1 MSKKTIKLHLGNG
14 TVYLEGWTNIDIV
27 GKLAKDHPDI
37 VKHNSTTI
45 ENYYK
50 RPFRQNRDNNVTDII
65 MDIRN
70 LEFPENSA
78 EEILS
83 VNVIDHMKKEEF
95 LEALQNWKKV
105 LKPGGLLIIDVDDR
119 KKQAQL
125 LASADTVEEMEWALR
140 LLYCD
145 HAKTGRTHWW
155 GYTPEYL
162 LHLLKQAGFTH
173 KWTRNDYIHHDI
185 TTNFQICV
193 KK

>member
-1 MSKKTIKLHLGNG
+1 MKLHLGNG
-14 TVYLEGWTNIDIV
+14 TVYLEGWTNVDIV

-37 VKHNSTTI
+37 VKHNSTTVA
-45 ENYYK
+45 NYYK
-50 RPFRQNRDNNVTDII
+50 RPFRQNKDNNVTDII

-78 EEILS
+78 DEILS

-95 LEALQNWKKV
+95 LGTLQNWKKV
-105 LKPGGLLIIDVDDR
+105 LKPGGNLIIDVDDR

-125 LASADTVEEMEWALR
+125 LASAETIEEMEWAFR

-145 HAKTGRTHWW
+145 HAKPGRTHWW

-162 LHLLKQAGFTH
+162 LHILNHAGFTH
-173 KWTRNDYIHHDI
+173 VWTRNDYIAHDI

-193 KK
+193 RK